1 MNCEVPRRK
10 EKQTAN
16 RTCDINDSQHMFDIQ
31 YTQFIPQ
38 KIKSFFTQW
47 FCKQISKLI
56 FSTNKLNF
64 TIFISDMVSNEMMA
78 NFNMFS
84 PGMLNWILCKIN
96 DTGFVT

>member
-16 RTCDINDSQHMFDIQ
+16 RAYDLNDSQHMFDIQ
-31 YTQFIPQ
+31 YTHFIPQ
-38 KIKSFFTQW
+38 KIKFFFTQG

-56 FSTNKLNF
+56 LSTNKLNF
-64 TIFISDMVSNEMMA
+64 TISISDMVSNEMMV

-84 PGMLNWILCKIN
+84 PRMLNWIPCKIN
-96 DTGFVT
+96 GTCVVT